1 MAIIQGTAQGVDDM
15 LRGTAADDR
24 IASLSGDDNIIAGR
38 GNDTVIGGTGSDV
51 LSGGLGSDTFVWS
64 AGHLTDD
71 AIDYVRDFSLLQGD
85 TLKFLDSGEGQIFQV
100 LSVELMKLEETVFN
114 GFDLNNNVER
124 GTDIVFT
131 VQNAVT
137 GATQEIALLDAWSNS
152 KNDAWVDY
160 LATLGLQFG

>member
-1 MAIIQGTAQGVDDM
+1 MAIIEGTAQGVDDM
-15 LRGTAADDR
+15 LRGAAADDS
-24 IASLSGDDNIIAGR
+24 IASFSGDDSIIAGR
-38 GNDTVIGGTGSDV
+38 GDDTVIGGTGSDV

-64 AGHLTDD
+64 AGHLTDG
-71 AIDYVRDFSLLQGD
+71 AIDYVRDFSLRQGD
-85 TLKFLDSGEGQIFQV
+85 ALKFLDSGDGQVFEVVSII
-100 LSVELMKLEETVFN
+100 LTKLEETVFN

-131 VQNAVT
+131 VHNTAT

-152 KNDAWVDY
+152 QNDAWVDY